1 MSLGCGYGRT
11 DGDGLL
17 DLLAHYQT
25 EETGIAYGDTEACV
39 TRETLDG
46 TPFEGC
52 NTVEVLAPNGG
63 KL

>member
-25 EETGIAYGDTEACV
+25 EETGIAYGDTEACI
-39 TRETLDG
+39 TGETLDS

-52 NTVEVLAPNGG
+52 NTVEVLAPKGG
-63 KL
+63 NP